1 MKWKAEDM
9 SDQSGKIAVV
19 TGSNTG
25 TGYHIAHGL
34 AAKGA
39 HVILACRNLEKATI
53 AKDRIIADLP
63 DANVTVEHLD
73 LADLQSVKSFS
84 DRMHGAYQH
93 LDLLVNNAGVMIPP
107 KSTTKDGFELQFG
120 TNHLGHFALTGR
132 LLSLLE
138 AAPKARILTMAS
150 IAHKSGKIDFDDLHS
165 ERKRYVRWAS
175 YSQSKLANLMF
186 ALELERRLKARNS
199 SVSSLGC
206 HPGWSSTDLQRH
218 SLVVRFFDF
227 FLGMNAKK
235 GAAPCLY
242 AATEDEALTYGY
254 WGVTKRGEMHG
265 WTGRAKITSRARN
278 EQTAQKLWSVSCE
291 LTGVAFFED
300 KQMNG

>member
-9 SDQSGKIAVV
+9 VEQTGKISIV

-25 TGYHIAHGL
+25 TGFHIAHGL

-39 HVILACRNLEKATI
+39 HVIMACRNVAKATTARELI
-53 AKDRIIADLP
+53 VSQFPNAQ
-63 DANVTVEHLD
+63 VEVELLD
-73 LADLQSVKSFS
+73 LADLQSIKDFS
-84 DRMHGAYQH
+84 ERMHMNHQH
-93 LDLLVNNAGVMIPP
+93 LDLLINNAGVMIPP

-120 TNHLGHFALTGR
+120 TNHLGHFALTGH
-132 LLSLLE
+132 LLPLLE
-138 AAPKARILTMAS
+138 AAPKARVITMAS
-150 IAHKSGKIDFDDLHS
+150 IAHKSGKIDFDDLQS

-206 HPGWSSTDLQRH
+206 HPGWSSTELQRH
-218 SLVVRFFDF
+218 SLVVRFFDL

-242 AATEDEALTYGY
+242 AATENEALSYGY

-265 WTGRAKITSRARN
+265 WTGRAKMTSRAQN
-278 EQTAQKLWSVSCE
+278 KQTARRLWEVSCE
-291 LTGVAFFED
+291 LTGFDYLNE
-300 KQMNG
+300 KL